1 MCGENMCDENMY
13 DENISDA
20 KKSIDANQSDI
31 LENIIMSLDIC
42 EGCWEENQYTKEI
55 LDMKSNIYSQ
65 VKKLTG
71 NNKIA
76 VTFTILFYILNDRKE
91 SIPIYSNIINKAKTF
106 LVQNNLSYEYI
117 KSNIQIS

>member
-1 MCGENMCDENMY
+1 MNV
-13 DENISDA
+13 DENISEA
-20 KKSIDANQSDI
+20 KKGIDANQSDI
-31 LENIIMSLDIC
+31 LESIIMSLDIY

-65 VKKLTG
+65 VKNLVG

-76 VTFTILFYILNDRKE
+76 VTFTILFYILNERKE

-106 LVQNNLSYEYI
+106 LVHNNFSYEYI